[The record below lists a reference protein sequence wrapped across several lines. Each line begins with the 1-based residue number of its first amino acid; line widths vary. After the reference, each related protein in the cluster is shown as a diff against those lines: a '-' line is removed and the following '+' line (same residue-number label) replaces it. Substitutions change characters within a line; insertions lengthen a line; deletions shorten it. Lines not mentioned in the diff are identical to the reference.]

1 MHISSFM
8 QVKSVFVD
16 GLPPHW
22 DEDRVRDHFKG
33 YGEIERVVLARN
45 MATAKRKDFGF
56 VDFTTH
62 EDAIACIEGV
72 NNTELGDG
80 KTKVLPQPPSLY
92 IFIYLNISFFL
103 NSDSI
108 YHILIVFNAFFLC
121 GCISCLLISLSC
133 PFFKRIYTR
142 FGSSYFENKILIH
155 HTSCKH
161 EILSLTL
168 FLFRKP
174 L

>member
-22 DEDRVRDHFKG
+22 DEDRVRDQFKG

-80 KTKVLPQPPSLY
+80 KTKVLSQPPSLY

-108 YHILIVFNAFFLC
+108 YHILIVFNAVLLMWMHFMLTFKPLMFFFFFNIYKVWAV
-121 GCISCLLISLSC
+121 CISRTK
-133 PFFKRIYTR
+133 F
-142 FGSSYFENKILIH
+142 
-155 HTSCKH
+155 
-161 EILSLTL
+161 
-168 FLFRKP
+168 
-174 L
+174 